1 MPRVG
6 ADTHGSE
13 VTVATARVRVSAVR
27 LYVPSRHRSDSQGST
42 ASTEPCWGSG
52 IPCPTRYPG
61 GKGQGQASETLPSL
75 PSVKMKREEQYCIP
89 GGRWQRLVLPLVLEK
104 EQWWFPPF
112 YHLIQLLEPPK
123 MRWVLADE
131 SGLRERAELC
141 TACAQD
147 SFSREGQSR
156 SHSPEA
162 GKLHTWKVFH
172 QVSQCSCP
180 PS

>member
-13 VTVATARVRVSAVR
+13 VTVATARVRVSAVK
-27 LYVPSRHRSDSQGST
+27 LYVPFRHRSDSQGST
-42 ASTEPCWGSG
+42 ASTEPCWGSVT
-52 IPCPTRYPG
+52 PCPTRYPG

-75 PSVKMKREEQYCIP
+75 PTVKMQREEQYCVP

-123 MRWVLADE
+123 MRWMLVDE
-131 SGLRERAELC
+131 SGLRER
-141 TACAQD
+141 
-147 SFSREGQSR
+147 QSR
-156 SHSPEA
+156 ALHSACPRFLPQRGPEPFTLPR
-162 GKLHTWKVFH
+162 GWKTAH
-172 QVSQCSCP
+172 MEGLSP
-180 PS
+180 G